1 MQNADTKTAARR
13 VQSANNDRS
22 KNPTL
27 QTAADELIDRSAT
40 AAMEAARKMA
50 PPDAARSSPPL
61 WLSFDK
67 CTAKKRGRQ
76 LAPSM
81 RHKENERGRVA
92 LKRINSSDFDT
103 ELRV

>member
-50 PPDAARSSPPL
+50 PLDVARSSPPL
-61 WLSFDK
+61 LLSFHK
-67 CTAKKRGRQ
+67 YGVAEGRQ
-76 LAPSM
+76 IAPSM
-81 RHKENERGRVA
+81 IHRTNEREGFKKDNCCDA
-92 LKRINSSDFDT
+92 GSQ
-103 ELRV
+103 